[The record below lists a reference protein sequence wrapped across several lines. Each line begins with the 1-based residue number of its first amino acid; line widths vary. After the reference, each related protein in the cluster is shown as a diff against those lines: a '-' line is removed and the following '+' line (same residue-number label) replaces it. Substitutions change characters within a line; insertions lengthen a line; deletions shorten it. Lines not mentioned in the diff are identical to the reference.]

1 MTPPILEL
9 RVAVTGK
16 DYEALVAFYQDA
28 LGLEPS
34 ALWTNEHG
42 QAMMFEMGRGSLELF
57 DEGHAA
63 SIDQIEAGQR
73 LSGHI
78 RFAFQVPDL
87 DAAIARLTAKGV
99 TLIHAPV
106 VTPWGDR
113 NARLQ
118 SPDGLQ
124 VTLFQSMK
132 EE

>member
-9 RVAVTGK
+9 RVAVTWK

-63 SIDQIEAGQR
+63 SIDQIETGQR

-78 RFAFQVPDL
+78 RFALQVPDL
-87 DAAIARLTAKGV
+87 DAAIRRLTAKGV

-124 VTLFQSMK
+124 VTLFQSVK
-132 EE
+132 QD